1 MVFVFSIFMVM
12 LFIFI
17 GEWVSK
23 ASHAYIPSVFVTA
36 ILFVLGFW
44 TFLPKTFVA
53 SASFGAQFAP
63 ICIALLLV
71 HLGTLM
77 SLTQLLKQ
85 WKAVCISLLGVCGT
99 IALTMIV
106 GRFFFN
112 WQSVIAAIP
121 PLTGGL
127 VSATLMITGLKAQG
141 LTAFIALPVTMFVT
155 HSIFG
160 YPLTSALLKSE
171 SKRLLKNFDQEKKEN
186 PDLIVRE
193 EDENQVEKKSIVP
206 DSYRTSAYM
215 ITKVAAVALLAQL
228 FGMLTHNFLNV
239 NVVYLI
245 FGVLAHQLGFL
256 EDKVLEKAGVAN
268 WLMYGLIAFVFS
280 QLSVVTPNGMLSIIV
295 EIIVLIALGMLG
307 MFLASWALAKPF
319 GMSWQMAFACALTAL
334 FGFPA
339 DYIMTSEVAHNMSN
353 TEEERNYLLNKMMPK
368 MLVGGFATVS
378 VASVIIAS
386 VFIKLL

>member
-1 MVFVFSIFMVM
+1 MSFVFSIFMVM
-12 LFIFI
+12 LFILI

-23 ASHAYIPSVFVTA
+23 ASHAYIPSVFITA
-36 ILFVLGFW
+36 ILFVVSYW
-44 TFLPKTFVA
+44 TFMPKTFVA
-53 SASFGAQFAP
+53 SASFGPQFAQ

-77 SLTQLLKQ
+77 SLKQLLKQ

-99 IALTMIV
+99 IALTLIV
-106 GRFFFN
+106 GHFFFN
-112 WQSVIAAIP
+112 WKSVIAAIP

-127 VSATLMITGLKAQG
+127 VSATLMVTGLKAQG

-160 YPLTSALLKSE
+160 YPLTAALLKSE
-171 SKRLLKNFDQEKKEN
+171 SKRLLSNFAQAKAEN
-186 PDLIVRE
+186 PDLVTKV
-193 EDENQVEKKSIVP
+193 EDENQVTKKSVVP
-206 DSYRTSAYM
+206 EGYSTSAYM

-245 FGVLAHQLGFL
+245 FGVLAHQFGFL
-256 EDKVLEKAGVAN
+256 EDKVLEKAGVSN

-280 QLSVVTPNGMLSIIV
+280 QLSVVTPNGMLSIIG
-295 EIIVLIALGMLG
+295 EIIVLILLGMLG
-307 MFLASWALAKPF
+307 MFLASWALSKPF
-319 GMSWQMAFACALTAL
+319 GMSWQMAFACALTSL

-339 DYIMTSEVAHNMSN
+339 DYIMTNEVANN
-353 TEEERNYLLNKMMPK
+353 VAQNEEEKNYLLNNMMPK

-386 VFIKLL
+386 IFMKLL

>member
-1 MVFVFSIFMVM
+1 
-12 LFIFI
+12 
-17 GEWVSK
+17 
-23 ASHAYIPSVFVTA
+23 
-36 ILFVLGFW
+36 
-44 TFLPKTFVA
+44 
-53 SASFGAQFAP
+53 
-63 ICIALLLV
+63 
-71 HLGTLM
+71 M
-77 SLTQLLKQ
+77 SLKQLLKQ

-99 IALTMIV
+99 IALTLIV
-106 GRFFFN
+106 GHFFFN
-112 WQSVIAAIP
+112 WKSVIAAIP

-127 VSATLMITGLKAQG
+127 VSATLMVTGLKAQG

-160 YPLTSALLKSE
+160 YPLTAALLKSE
-171 SKRLLKNFDQEKKEN
+171 SKRLLSNFSQAKAEN
-186 PDLIVRE
+186 PDLVTKV
-193 EDENQVEKKSIVP
+193 EDENQVTKKSVVP
-206 DSYRTSAYM
+206 EGYSTSAYM

-256 EDKVLEKAGVAN
+256 EDKVLEKAGVSN

-280 QLSVVTPNGMLSIIV
+280 QLSVVTPNGMLSIIG
-295 EIIVLIALGMLG
+295 EIIVLILLGMLG
-307 MFLASWALAKPF
+307 MFLASWALSKPF

-339 DYIMTSEVAHNMSN
+339 DYIMTNEVANN
-353 TEEERNYLLNKMMPK
+353 VAQNEEEKNYLLNNMMPK

-386 VFIKLL
+386 IFMKLLWLENKNG